1 MMNIQ
6 VLPYNVCLNGVEY
19 KYRLLKMKSKNGKEG
34 GSPMKNSIIVPVDGS
49 PHSFFAMTEALDL
62 SKRLEMNIVLV
73 NVQHQIETLHTK
85 MFFSSSDVNEYQ
97 NQLATEELKEVTDFL
112 DKQQFSYEK
121 VVRIGYPIH
130 EICKEAEERGA
141 KYIIIGSRGRG
152 PLRGQMFGS
161 VSLGVLHEANCPVL
175 VVKGDKDKANA

>member
-1 MMNIQ
+1 
-6 VLPYNVCLNGVEY
+6 
-19 KYRLLKMKSKNGKEG
+19 
-34 GSPMKNSIIVPVDGS
+34 MKNSIIVPIDGS
-49 PHSFFAMTEALDL
+49 LHSFNAMTEAIDL
-62 SKRLEMNIVLV
+62 SNRLEMNLVLV
-73 NVQHQIETLHTK
+73 NVQHRIETLHTK
-85 MFFSSSDVNEYQ
+85 MFFSSSDVKEYQ
-97 NQLATEELKEVTDFL
+97 NQLATEAFKDVTEFL
-112 DKQQFSYEK
+112 DKQQISYEK

-175 VVKGDKDKANA
+175 VVKADKDKTDA